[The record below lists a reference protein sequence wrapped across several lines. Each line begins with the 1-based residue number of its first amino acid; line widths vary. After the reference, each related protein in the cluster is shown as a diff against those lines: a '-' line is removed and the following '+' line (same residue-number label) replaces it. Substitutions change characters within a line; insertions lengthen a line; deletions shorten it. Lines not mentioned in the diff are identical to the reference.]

1 MHQNCDSKGINC
13 LIEFALMFFIDFP
26 SIWVANLGLCWALRH
41 AQDASKT
48 LPRRLQEGSQDEV
61 RDIFRSSVDFGRFWV
76 DLFIDFL
83 VDLLVDF

>member
-1 MHQNCDSKGINC
+1 MHQNFDSEGINC
-13 LIEFALMFFIDFP
+13 LIDFSIISFIDFP

-61 RDIFRSSVDFGRFWV
+61 RDIFAIFIEFWSILGR
-76 DLFIDFL
+76 
-83 VDLLVDF
+83 LLVDSL